1 MTPVVLPA
9 VTCGA
14 LGTSSGMFS
23 RTQPAAALVESAA
36 ASAVSK
42 PWSSPGRRPRR
53 RRIDLPRRIPA
64 DRRVERV
71 V

>member
-42 PWSSPGRRPRR
+42 P
-53 RRIDLPRRIPA
+53 
-64 DRRVERV
+64 
-71 V
+71 